1 VQLVVVG
8 RIPNVSLFLISWWLI
23 LIYYCHS

>member
-1 VQLVVVG
+1 ML
-8 RIPNVSLFLISWWLI
+8 SLFLISWWLI